1 MGLTLQENGFN
12 FNIINSDREYT
23 SNIIYNL
30 LKCQFTVDVVRVFSS
45 HVPGSIVDDLIKRLT
60 DNNWVRTDDNDITEL
75 KKLISTIENKLDD
88 TGRNV
93 VWQAL
98 KYTSYCSTLTTA
110 QIINMYQEYIDKY
123 GNGEDAKESL
133 LEFLEYG
140 EEELLLNRNDQR
152 IVFISN
158 KKIVKII

>member
-1 MGLTLQENGFN
+1 MEKNFNVTLILRCRFHEHDLIFEKNINLPFPPYMGLTLQENGFN

-88 TGRNV
+88 RFYKDT
-93 VWQAL
+93 
-98 KYTSYCSTLTTA
+98 
-110 QIINMYQEYIDKY
+110 
-123 GNGEDAKESL
+123 KE
-133 LEFLEYG
+133 
-140 EEELLLNRNDQR
+140 
-152 IVFISN
+152 
-158 KKIVKII
+158 